1 MEQSPRSHK
10 KASEGG
16 RKACAL
22 RVFTTDVGAARFY
35 GMGNRLKVDLKYQSP
50 SRDWAGIEAWAVEV
64 DLGIFPTVWR
74 QKRGALLRVC
84 AVNRPSMK
92 VIQYT

>member
-1 MEQSPRSHK
+1 M
-10 KASEGG
+10 
-16 RKACAL
+16 
-22 RVFTTDVGAARFY
+22 GAARFY

-74 QKRGALLRVC
+74 QKEGSTSACVC
-84 AVNRPSMK
+84 ALNRPSMK
-92 VIQYT
+92 VIQYTKN

>member
-1 MEQSPRSHK
+1 M
-10 KASEGG
+10 GG
-16 RKACAL
+16 TCAL
-22 RVFTTDVGAARFY
+22 RVFITDVGAARFY

-74 QKRGALLRVC
+74 QKKGALLRVC
-84 AVNRPSMK
+84 AHSTD
-92 VIQYT
+92 QA